1 MKGDFKKLFSE
12 LGGQNVPP
20 GLYNDIV
27 FKLETARIKKARFG
41 LIFQS
46 VLSVVSF
53 VAAFPIF
60 MNVVER
66 FSQSGFSQYLSL
78 VFTDGEIVLSNWKVF
93 ASSLLESAPFY
104 EATIFLAVVF
114 VLLQSLKFA
123 VRNLKMVQYHIY
135 QPN

>member
-1 MKGDFKKLFSE
+1 MKGDLKKLFSE
-12 LGGQNVPP
+12 LGGQNIPP
-20 GLYNDIV
+20 SLYNDIV
-27 FKLETARIKKARFG
+27 FKLETARIKKARLG
-41 LIFQS
+41 LIFQG
-46 VLSVVSF
+46 VLSLVSF
-53 VAAFPIF
+53 VIAFPIF
-60 MNVVER
+60 LNVAER
-66 FSQSGFSQYLSL
+66 FSQSGFFQYLSL

-123 VRNLKMVQYHIY
+123 VRNLKIAQFHVY